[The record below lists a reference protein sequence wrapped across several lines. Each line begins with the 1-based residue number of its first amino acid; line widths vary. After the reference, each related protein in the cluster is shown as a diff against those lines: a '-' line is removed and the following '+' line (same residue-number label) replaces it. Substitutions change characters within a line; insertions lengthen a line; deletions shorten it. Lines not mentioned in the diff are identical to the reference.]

1 MEIKDKLDRDK
12 DLYTIA
18 VMRYKDEFPEIDVYN
33 SFTDEWNISKNYNL
47 KVAIIADAIN
57 SHTFIENTKLY
68 KENFI
73 ENSKELKL

>member
-33 SFTDEWNISKNYNL
+33 SFTDEWNISKNEDFTNNYCEAYL
-47 KVAIIADAIN
+47 R
-57 SHTFIENTKLY
+57 
-68 KENFI
+68 
-73 ENSKELKL
+73 ELKSYIYYIKL